1 MTEETVWYV
10 PAEEKREPGTIHVVV
25 FALLIGVG
33 AVAGAFGS
41 LAIPLGYGVTG
52 FWPGVAVQAVGGIW
66 FGIWGVLAGALFPF
80 ISNSL
85 AGAPLYVSLAYF
97 PSNFI
102 QGFLPA
108 LVFRYLKVDP
118 RLRKTS
124 DYIHFIW
131 SAVLVNNFLGAL
143 WAVTVLQQFGLIT
156 VTSAPLFFSGWV
168 IGNGVPALIFGI
180 ILLKVLSGFII
191 RHRSFVKRWVA

>member
-66 FGIWGVLAGALFPF
+66 F
-80 ISNSL
+80 
-85 AGAPLYVSLAYF
+85 
-97 PSNFI
+97 
-102 QGFLPA
+102 
-108 LVFRYLKVDP
+108 
-118 RLRKTS
+118 LRKTS

-131 SAVLVNNFLGAL
+131 SAVIVNNFLGAL

-180 ILLKVLSGFII
+180 ILLKALSGFII